1 MDEAFDPAILAALPE
16 GCEVISTNP
25 HGKGSWSTGYQIDI
39 EVDGIEKEYFL
50 KIIRRVDHEEMA
62 RGEFESQMELYKFL
76 PHNVIIPIAYGRL
89 AQDSGASFY
98 LTPFQ
103 VMSESK
109 TPSPAQLVE
118 VLENL
123 HMNSKSPTGKFG
135 FHVKT
140 FNGFVPIVS
149 GWYDSWE
156 EWFTK
161 QLRADI
167 EWEKTIRG
175 TDLAF
180 DATYGRSIKPSLCHG
195 DLWHG
200 NAQIDLTTQRV
211 ILFDSCCCYA
221 HNEFDLG
228 MMREPRYL
236 FTGQH
241 AERYR
246 EVVRPSEPAADF
258 DDRNALYAMHDNIIN
273 SGLHEHRAFLREQV
287 RLDME
292 KLIAKHPQGLDGF
305 YHEL

>member
-1 MDEAFDPAILAALPE
+1 MDETLDPAILAVLPE

-25 HGKGSWSTGYQIDI
+25 HGKGSWTTGYKIDI
-39 EVDGIEKEYFL
+39 EVDGIEKEFFL

-62 RGEFESQMELYKFL
+62 RGEFESQMELSKFL
-76 PHNVIIPIAYGRL
+76 PHNVTIPIAYGRL
-89 AQDSGASFY
+89 DQDSGASFY
-98 LTPFQ
+98 LTHFQ

-109 TPSPAQLVE
+109 TPSPDQLVE

-140 FNGFVPIVS
+140 FNGFVPVAN
-149 GWYDSWE
+149 GWYDTWE

-167 EWEKTIRG
+167 EWERDIRG

-180 DATYGRSIKPSLCHG
+180 DATCDVFFEKVIPRLLRPLQTDGRSIKPSLCHG

-228 MMREPRYL
+228 MMRQPRYL
-236 FTGQH
+236 FTGHH

-246 EVVRPSEPAADF
+246 EVIRPSEPAADF
-258 DDRNALYAMHDNIIN
+258 DDRNALYAM
-273 SGLHEHRAFLREQV
+273 
-287 RLDME
+287 
-292 KLIAKHPQGLDGF
+292 
-305 YHEL
+305 